1 MTTKTHS
8 ARAME
13 AALKAFDGT
22 SARNAAVL
30 LFFASARHM
39 AAVLDDPKAAGELAY
54 IAADELTVGRFKR

>member
-39 AAVLDDPKAAGELAY
+39 AAVLKDNPTAAELAY
-54 IAADELTVGRFKR
+54 MIADEIVTGVPK